1 MTKQDEN
8 DAFSQKIESKAE
20 ETEKI
25 QATGFDSS
33 ENWKWDKTN
42 RFEQEKNLQFF
53 VKFQYFMPFLRKK
66 FCN

>member
-25 QATGFDSS
+25 QATGFDFS
-33 ENWKWDKTN
+33 EN
-42 RFEQEKNLQFF
+42 
-53 VKFQYFMPFLRKK
+53 
-66 FCN
+66 